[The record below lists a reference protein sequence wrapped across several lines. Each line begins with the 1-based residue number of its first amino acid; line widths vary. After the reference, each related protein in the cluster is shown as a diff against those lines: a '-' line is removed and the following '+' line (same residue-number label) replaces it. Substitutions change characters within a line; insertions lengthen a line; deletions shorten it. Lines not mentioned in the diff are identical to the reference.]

1 MTETLPPKLA
11 EAVESGSWE
20 RVEELWLELLE
31 AEPIPVEA
39 LLETRRRLYS
49 EGEKQLARTLL
60 ELLAESL
67 ETRGDGPA
75 ALEALRELVR
85 LTDKPTPELLARL
98 ERAVVAARPGAPSL
112 AGALAKHPIALAR
125 RPLDALA
132 DLQTWLDH
140 DVGTVVEV
148 VGQGVG
154 RVVDVNLEL
163 GHVKVDVGDRKPVTV
178 QFGAFS
184 KYLRRLPDGDFRR
197 LKVERPDDLR
207 ARASESPGDTLV
219 ELLDSLGEPADVA
232 TIRTALDGVVPP
244 EQWSAWWSKARKH
257 PRIVTTGAG
266 SRLRYA
272 VTRSADSATET
283 MLAELED
290 SEPRGRLAVA
300 RRIAAR
306 GEAAAEATA
315 RFLADSLPDLERT
328 APGLAWE
335 TACVIAGL
343 PGGAEPAAAAHGR
356 LLDSTPP
363 YRLLSDVGERSFRVE
378 ALEALRRQRP
388 DDWPE
393 VWGEWLLHEE
403 HPAVLSRLAATLEE
417 EGDAEVLDGA
427 LEAVFRAHA
436 EHPAVFVWAC
446 EAMAVGG
453 APEALRRRMTPSL
466 LEKIPDTLTKGEF
479 APLRAR
485 AKALLD
491 GGQVA
496 VRLLLDRATPQQASR
511 FSSRIARLDVVEPD
525 RQRLVE
531 RAAQQR
537 QSADATVSEQP
548 LLVATKGAVEA
559 KRAELK
565 QLLEVDIPKTLKG
578 INAAAAEGD
587 LRENFEY
594 HMLRDRQELQSARAA
609 KLQRELS
616 EVRILEPG
624 SADTSKVNIGTV
636 VRFEGDRPAPL
647 TILGQWDADPKAR
660 VFANGAEIAQKLLGR
675 QVGERVEVE
684 GAETIIAAVE
694 AWRGC

>member
-1 MTETLPPKLA
+1 MTETLPPNLE

-31 AEPIPVEA
+31 AEPIPVGA
-39 LLETRRRLYS
+39 LLETRRRLYE
-49 EGEKQLARTLL
+49 EGQKQLARTLL

-67 ETRGDGPA
+67 EARGDGPA

-85 LTDKPTPELLARL
+85 LTDKPGPELLCRL
-98 ERAVVAARPGAPSL
+98 ERAVTAARPGAPSL
-112 AGALAKHPIALAR
+112 AGVLAKHPIASAR

-140 DVGTVVEV
+140 DIGTVVEV

-163 GHVKVDVGDRKPVTV
+163 GHVKVDVGDRKPITV
-178 QFGAFS
+178 PFGAFS
-184 KYLRRLPDGDFRR
+184 RYLRRLPEGDFRR
-197 LKVERPDDLR
+197 LKVERPEELA
-207 ARASESPGDTLV
+207 ARAAEAPGDTLA
-219 ELLDSLGEPADVA
+219 ELLDSLAEPADVA
-232 TIRTALDGVVPP
+232 TIRTALDGVVPSG
-244 EQWSAWWSKARKH
+244 QWSTWWGKARKH

-290 SEPRGRLAVA
+290 ADPRGRLAVA
-300 RRIAAR
+300 RRIAGR
-306 GEAAAEATA
+306 GEAAAEATG
-315 RFLADSLPDLERT
+315 RFLAGSLPELERT
-328 APGLAWE
+328 SPGLAWE
-335 TACVIAGL
+335 TACVIADL
-343 PGGAEPAAAAHGR
+343 PGGAEPAAAARSR
-356 LLDSTPP
+356 LLESTPP
-363 YRLLSDVGERSFRVE
+363 YRLLSDVGERSYRVQ
-378 ALEALRRQRP
+378 ALEALRGRRT

-403 HPAVLSRLAATLEE
+403 HPAVLAQLASTLDR
-417 EGDAEVLDGA
+417 EGHGEVLDGA
-427 LEAVFRAHA
+427 LEAVFRAHT

-446 EAMAVGG
+446 EAMVARG
-453 APEALRRRMTPSL
+453 APEALQRRLTPSL
-466 LEKIPDTLTKGEF
+466 LEKIPDTLTKSEF

-496 VRLLLDRATPQQASR
+496 VRLLLEQATPQQATR
-511 FSSRIARLDVVEPD
+511 FSSRISRLDVVEPD

-537 QSADATVSEQP
+537 QSAEVTVAEQP
-548 LLVATKGAVEA
+548 LLVATKAAVDA
-559 KRAELK
+559 KRAEFK

-609 KLQRELS
+609 KLQRELA

-624 SADTSKVNIGTV
+624 SADVSKVNIGTV
-636 VRFEGDRPAPL
+636 VRFENDRPAPL
-647 TILGQWDADPKAR
+647 TILGQWDADPRAR
-660 VFANGAEIAQKLLGR
+660 VFANGAEIAQNLLGR
-675 QVGERVEVE
+675 QVGDAVEIE
-684 GAETIIAAVE
+684 GTATTIASIE
-694 AWRGC
+694 AWRS

>member
-1 MTETLPPKLA
+1 MTETQPPNLE

-31 AEPIPVEA
+31 AEPIPLEA
-39 LLETRRRLYS
+39 LLETRRRLYE
-49 EGEKQLARTLL
+49 EGQKQLARTLL

-67 ETRGDGPA
+67 EARGDGPA

-85 LTDKPTPELLARL
+85 LSEKPGPELLARL
-98 ERAVVAARPGAPSL
+98 ERAVAAARPAAPSL
-112 AGALAKHPIALAR
+112 AGVLAKHPIASAR
-125 RPLDALA
+125 RPLDVLA
-132 DLQTWLDH
+132 DLQAWLDH

-178 QFGAFS
+178 PFGAFS
-184 KYLRRLPDGDFRR
+184 KYLRPLPEGDFRR
-197 LKVERPDDLR
+197 LKVEQPEVLA
-207 ARASESPGDTLV
+207 ARAAQTPGDILA

-232 TIRTALDGVVPP
+232 TIRIALDGVVPP
-244 EQWSAWWSKARKH
+244 EQWSTWWTRARKH

-290 SEPRGRLAVA
+290 ADPRGRLTVA

-315 RFLADSLPDLERT
+315 RFLAGSLPDLERT
-328 APGLAWE
+328 SAGLAWE
-335 TACVIAGL
+335 TACLIADL
-343 PGGAEPAAAAHGR
+343 PGGAEPAAAAHRR
-356 LLDSTPP
+356 LLESTSP
-363 YRLLSDVGERSFRVE
+363 YRLLSDIGERSFRVE
-378 ALEALRRQRP
+378 ALEALRRERP
-388 DDWPE
+388 HDWPL

-403 HPAVLSRLAATLEE
+403 HPAVLSRLASTLDR
-417 EGDAEVLDGA
+417 EGHGDVLDGA
-427 LEAVFRAHA
+427 LEALFRAHT
-436 EHPAVFVWAC
+436 ERPAAFVWAC
-446 EAMAVGG
+446 EAMAESD
-453 APEALRRRMTPSL
+453 APEALRRRLTPSL
-466 LEKIPDTLTKGEF
+466 LEKIPDTLTKAEF

-491 GGQVA
+491 GGQIA
-496 VRLLLDRATPQQASR
+496 VRLLLEQATPQQATR
-511 FSSRIARLDVVEPD
+511 FSSRISRLDVVEPD

-537 QSADATVSEQP
+537 QSADTAASEQP
-548 LLVATKGAVEA
+548 LLVATKEAVAA

-609 KLQRELS
+609 KLQRELA

-624 SADTSKVNIGTV
+624 AADASRVNIGTV

-647 TILGQWDADPKAR
+647 TILGQWDADPAAR

-675 QVGERVEVE
+675 QVGDTVQVE
-684 GAETIIAAVE
+684 GVETTVAAIE
-694 AWRGC
+694 PWRG